1 VVELL
6 RKAELAVVVAAG
18 VLLLLGL
25 LAAGVTRVRDRR
37 AREAGEEPEDPGD

>member
-25 LAAGVTRVRDRR
+25 AAAGVTRLREQRGR
-37 AREAGEEPEDPGD
+37 KAREEPEDPGD